1 MGAKVFD
8 LRFRFPKSLE
18 NSEETRC
25 PRHRNDRLGPLN
37 RQLVSLLD
45 PLERVS
51 IVYRKQVNG
60 VRTQAGGEEG
70 LWEQSRRERLWGG
83 GSRAKW
89 PDRTPR
95 VPAARPTPLL
105 RASGDWGPSGAPDPG
120 YPRLRGWPRCW
131 VRKWLVS
138 ASSHQSLSGVRNL
151 GQQIHHFEC
160 PPKNSNDQC
169 RSQGYWTLRVTRL
182 RNQEN
187 H

>member
-51 IVYRKQVNG
+51 IVYRKQVNV
-60 VRTQAGGEEG
+60 VRTQSGGEEG

-83 GSRAKW
+83 GSRAK
-89 PDRTPR
+89 
-95 VPAARPTPLL
+95 
-105 RASGDWGPSGAPDPG
+105 
-120 YPRLRGWPRCW
+120 
-131 VRKWLVS
+131 
-138 ASSHQSLSGVRNL
+138 
-151 GQQIHHFEC
+151 
-160 PPKNSNDQC
+160 
-169 RSQGYWTLRVTRL
+169 
-182 RNQEN
+182 
-187 H
+187 